1 VKDTAEGVKRA
12 AHAHPDKR
20 ARQLLKRRERAKKQT
35 VEKTFSAV
43 VRASTLEDGKM
54 RKKC

>member
-1 VKDTAEGVKRA
+1 MR
-12 AHAHPDKR
+12 
-20 ARQLLKRRERAKKQT
+20 RAKKQT